1 MGEQFTLINNLNRP
15 NLVDYSLLQK
25 INDVYQSKPFLT
37 QPQVPSLVQRAG
49 SAVYSLMLD
58 NLFMTLIIVFLI
70 MFLVWCYIEKQRHD
84 AIQEKYLQ
92 KLYLKLL
99 KSDKSDNEYFV
110 KDPDP
115 IDIQD
120 LFDEIN
126 KNIEVNPLQIED
138 KPQEQLINSNKKT
151 EEVVNHK
158 TFTNPIQPV
167 VEEKKLI
174 HGIIGS
180 NSGKYMDV
188 GVFTKDS
195 YMLL

>member
-1 MGEQFTLINNLNRP
+1 MGEQFTILNNLNRP

-25 INDVYQSKPFLT
+25 INDVYQNKPSLT
-37 QPQVPSLVQRAG
+37 QPNIPSFVQRAG
-49 SAVYSLMLD
+49 GAVYSLMAD

-70 MFLVWCYIEKQRHD
+70 VFLAWCYVEKQRHD

-92 KLYLKLL
+92 KLHAKLS
-99 KSDKSDNEYFV
+99 KSENEYFT

-115 IDIQD
+115 IDIQV

-138 KPQEQLINSNKKT
+138 KPQEQLIHSNKKI
-151 EEVVNHK
+151 EEVTHK
-158 TFTNPIQPV
+158 TFTNLIRPV
-167 VEEKKLI
+167 IEEKKLI
-174 HGIIGS
+174 HGIVGS
-180 NSGKYMDV
+180 SSSKYMDV
-188 GVFTKDS
+188 GVFAKDS